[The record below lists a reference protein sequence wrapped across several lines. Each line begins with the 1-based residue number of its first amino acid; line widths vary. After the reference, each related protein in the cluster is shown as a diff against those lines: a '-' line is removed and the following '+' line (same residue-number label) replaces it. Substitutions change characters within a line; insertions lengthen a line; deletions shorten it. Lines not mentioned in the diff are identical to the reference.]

1 MVHNKRENKMNIQQL
16 KQTVENITL
25 KPGLPV
31 LEYCLAYN
39 SSGSLKL
46 MELSK
51 AENKYLEI
59 ETELYANTLEE
70 IITLEKY
77 HRIYMNSDL

>member
-1 MVHNKRENKMNIQQL
+1 MDIKQL
-16 KQTVENITL
+16 QSTVNNITL

-31 LEYCLAYN
+31 LKYCLAYN

-51 AENKYLEI
+51 AESKYLEI
-59 ETELYANTLEE
+59 ETELYANTLQD
-70 IITLEKY
+70 IQTLEKY
-77 HRIYMNSDL
+77 HRINMNSNL